1 MIKGTYIFYEDGQEI
16 YRSSNILTKFGK
28 RYLTNVVAGNIN
40 GANKEIA
47 IGIDST
53 AATQNDTRLGFEF
66 YRTPVILSSTDIQ
79 QDGTDGS
86 GNPLFSYSAVFKTT
100 IPQDVS
106 GIVKEIGLYPAL
118 KSTSNSY
125 DSKFLSDFNNPSDW
139 KDSTFSSAQ
148 QVNSNSRIG
157 DILLGMSSLT
167 SAANEYTTDVAI
179 DLSGYSALDS
189 LTIAYRQSDTNLS
202 SFKVKFYTTDT
213 DYYYA
218 QVSGSTTGD
227 KIAEVSMNTI
237 FSNQVG
243 SPVKSSITKIGIQ
256 VTPTSGLSTVLF
268 DGLRIN
274 DEDTFDPIYGL
285 ISRSILGTPL
295 VKLNGRQVDI
305 EYKLDLSF

>member
-1 MIKGTYIFYEDGQEI
+1 MIKGTYIFYEDGKEI

-40 GANKEIA
+40 AASKEIA

-66 YRTPVILSSTDIQ
+66 YRLPVTLSSTDIQ
-79 QDGTDGS
+79 QDGVDES
-86 GNPLFSYSAVFKTT
+86 SNPIFTYSAVFKTT
-100 IPQDVS
+100 LPQDVS

-125 DSKFLSDFNNPSDW
+125 DSKFLSDFNNPADW
-139 KDSTFSSAQ
+139 KDFAFSSAQ

-157 DILLGMSSLT
+157 DILLGMSSQVNA
-167 SAANEYTTDVAI
+167 SNEYTTGAAI
-179 DLSGYSALDS
+179 DLSGYSSLDS
-189 LTIAYRQSDTNLS
+189 LTIAYRQMDSSLS
-202 SFKVKFYTTDT
+202 SFRVKLYTTDT
-213 DYYYA
+213 SYYYA
-218 QVSGSTTGD
+218 QINGSTTGD
-227 KIAEVSMNTI
+227 KITQVSMGTVFANA
-237 FSNQVG
+237 VG
-243 SPVKSSITKIGIQ
+243 SPVKSNITKIGIQ
-256 VTPTSGLSTVLF
+256 VTPTSGSTTVLF

-285 ISRSILGTPL
+285 ISRSILSTPL